1 MANKYRSNGASQF
14 YRIYIFFPFS
24 FDNEAEL
31 VESLAGY
38 HTEVKCIVS
47 LYEFLE

>member
-1 MANKYRSNGASQF
+1 MGQVNSTES
-14 YRIYIFFPFS
+14 IYFFPF
-24 FDNEAEL
+24 FDNEVEL